1 MALYSRYL
9 IQLGRNREME
19 ATKAY
24 EAPIYT
30 EAPVVDVH
38 DFDEEMNRDKKV
50 AENGCLL
57 TYIEDEQRLHILGE
71 FSCKA
76 YFFSSSNNF
85 CRYFS
90 L

>member
-38 DFDEEMNRDKKV
+38 DFDEEN
-50 AENGCLL
+50 E
-57 TYIEDEQRLHILGE
+57 
-71 FSCKA
+71 
-76 YFFSSSNNF
+76 
-85 CRYFS
+85 
-90 L
+90 